1 MAREFRLPDIGEGLT
16 EAEIVRWLVQVG
28 DSVTEDQTVVEVE
41 TDKAVV
47 EIPIPYEGTVESL
60 GGAEGDVIAVGSVL
74 ITIGDG
80 ATSADTRPSPT
91 ESRSPFEDLPQRPM
105 REMSGNS
112 EPIVGTLDEDPE
124 TLGTGGQTPKPGA
137 AAVKALP
144 IVRKLA
150 RENDIDLTTVDGSG
164 PGGRILREDVE
175 AVIRRDR
182 ERAKGT
188 GTPEPAFRPTPATTT
203 AFQPASSE
211 SEQSAPTW
219 RPEPSPPATQP
230 DPSTASTT
238 QTDLPARQTASASPE
253 PTDASD
259 QRSEGGD
266 ERRTMSRLRRTIAR
280 NMSRSWSEIPHV
292 TTFDDVDATRL
303 LEVRAAL
310 GQRHGVKVP
319 LEALIIKAVIP
330 ALTEYPEFNASIDGD
345 HLVVHGSYDIGI
357 AVDTAEGLM
366 VAVVHDADERSVR
379 ELTDD
384 VRRLGEGARERT
396 LTTEELS
403 GQTFTVSNI
412 GAVGGGHGT
421 PIVPYGTTAILSVG
435 QAKMKPI
442 VFEGDLAIAP
452 VMPLSL
458 SYDHRVID
466 GAVGRRFIQLV
477 IENLE
482 EPALFLAG

>member
-1 MAREFRLPDIGEGLT
+1 MLTPDL
-16 EAEIVRWLVQVG
+16 
-28 DSVTEDQTVVEVE
+28 QT
-41 TDKAVV
+41 VV
-47 EIPIPYEGTVESL
+47 EIPIPYEGVVESL
-60 GGAEGDVIAVGSVL
+60 GGAEGDVVAVGSVL
-74 ITIGDG
+74 ITIGDRSSSSG
-80 ATSADTRPSPT
+80 QPESSKPDT
-91 ESRSPFEDLPQRPM
+91 ESRFQDLPQRPI
-105 REMSGNS
+105 RETTREP
-112 EPIVGTLDEDPE
+112 EPIVGTLDEEPE
-124 TLGTGGQTPKPGA
+124 TLGSSGSASSSPGE

-150 RENDIDLTTVDGSG
+150 RENGIDLTRVAGSG

-175 AVIRRDR
+175 AVIRRQDDGAEKR
-182 ERAKGT
+182 S
-188 GTPEPAFRPTPATTT
+188 EPAFRPTPSRPSP
-203 AFQPASSE
+203 FRSE
-211 SEQSAPTW
+211 EQSEEPKPQPSEDTERA
-219 RPEPSPPATQP
+219 EPSQP
-230 DPSTASTT
+230 EG
-238 QTDLPARQTASASPE
+238 PE
-253 PTDASD
+253 AAPDTEK
-259 QRSEGGD
+259 EGED
-266 ERRTMSRLRRTIAR
+266 DRRTMSRLRRTIAR

-330 ALTEYPEFNASIDGD
+330 ALDEYPEFNASIDGD
-345 HLVVHGSYDIGI
+345 DLVYHGSYDIGV
-357 AVDTAEGLM
+357 AVDTADGLM
-366 VAVVHDADERSVR
+366 VAVVHDADEKSVR
-379 ELTDD
+379 ELTDE
-384 VRRLGEGARERT
+384 VRRLGEGARERS

-421 PIVPYGTTAILSVG
+421 PIVPYGTTSILSVG
-435 QAKMKPI
+435 MAKMKPI

-466 GAVGRRFIQLV
+466 GAVGRRFMQLV